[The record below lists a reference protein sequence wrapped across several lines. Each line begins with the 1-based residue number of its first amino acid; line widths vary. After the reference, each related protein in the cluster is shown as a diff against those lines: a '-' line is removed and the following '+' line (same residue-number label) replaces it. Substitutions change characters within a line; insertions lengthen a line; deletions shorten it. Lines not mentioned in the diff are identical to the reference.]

1 MREYEDDNI
10 RLYMPIL
17 QRIIILVAIIIAVP
31 VVMWTITTAVRTY
44 VAPPGTPTFQRMT
57 ENQPSDTTSGEPR
70 AAPIPAPAVPA
81 APAAQQ
87 GEAATPAAQMANAT
101 TASSADTRTP
111 LLEIKKPV
119 AAVQPQLGP
128 APANTPATGP
138 TAATQPAAAIN
149 AQPGAG
155 LTAAGRATPAL
166 PASAA
171 PAAIG
176 TDIAAKS
183 DNAAGPA
190 ASDRAIVWPNPQ
202 VSAPPQI
209 GTDTASATEPAPPQP
224 TAVGDT
230 AAEELPAAN
239 PIAGT
244 VPLPRRRPNDVAML
258 QPGLQGIVPLPR
270 ARPAD
275 APADASATS
284 DTSGPG
290 YDPGMTHY

>member
-1 MREYEDDNI
+1 MREYDDDNI

-31 VVMWTITTAVRTY
+31 VVMWTITFAVRTY

-57 ENQPSDTTSGEPR
+57 ENQPSDTASGEPR
-70 AAPIPAPAVPA
+70 AAPIPAPAAP

-87 GEAATPAAQMANAT
+87 GEAATPAAQMADAS

-119 AAVQPQLGP
+119 AAVQPQSSA
-128 APANTPATGP
+128 APVNTPATGP

-183 DNAAGPA
+183 DSAAGPA

-209 GTDTASATEPAPPQP
+209 GADTASATEPPPPQP
-224 TAVGDT
+224 TAVADT

-239 PIAGT
+239 PIAGQ
-244 VPLPRRRPNDVAML
+244 VPLPRQRPNDVAML
-258 QPGLQGIVPLPR
+258 QAGFQGIVPLPR

-284 DTSGPG
+284 DTLGPG